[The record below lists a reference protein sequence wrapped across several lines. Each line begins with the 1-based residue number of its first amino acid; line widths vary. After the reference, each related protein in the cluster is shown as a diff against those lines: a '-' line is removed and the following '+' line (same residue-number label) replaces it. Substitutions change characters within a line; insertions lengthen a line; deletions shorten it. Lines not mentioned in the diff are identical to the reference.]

1 MKRLIAIGASLAV
14 AACASL
20 SMAGGASASGEVA
33 SEPVLTMTPQ
43 SGSLF
48 TDVKKPVDWRIAVQI
63 TAPFPANP
71 KVLPIKR
78 VTVNFPKDM
87 TFNPKA
93 STPVCPNSAVGPP
106 PVNLSVDPNEVI
118 ARCPQA
124 VLGNGTAQLYLAQA
138 NSATGTNL
146 KDPVLIVFNGGKN
159 SKGQAVLK
167 IYGYSKQTGAGIY
180 MEGALVNG
188 ELDLRIPVLSLD
200 SSVGE
205 FNLNIPG
212 TNAPEAN
219 RRGVDKSYV
228 QARCSSGKWLTN
240 ATFELGSRDTAGN
253 PIGPTNT
260 LEAPQGSTECQGKAG
275 SKFGSVK
282 VKGPA
287 KAKKGKKTTY
297 KVTVKNAGA
306 STIKNVKVKA
316 SGKGAKGS
324 AGGVSIAKG
333 KSKTIKV
340 KVKFSKKGKIK
351 TKFKVTGKGVN
362 AKTVS
367 KSVRVKQA

>member
-124 VLGNGTAQLYLAQA
+124 VLGNGTAELYLAQA